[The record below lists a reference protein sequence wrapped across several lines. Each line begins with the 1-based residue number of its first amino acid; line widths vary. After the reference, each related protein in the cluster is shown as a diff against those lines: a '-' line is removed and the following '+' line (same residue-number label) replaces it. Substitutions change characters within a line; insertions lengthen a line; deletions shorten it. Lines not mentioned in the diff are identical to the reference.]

1 LEDNYFREEYVLR
14 FGKIKSSISS
24 RLLGESLIGIST
36 AIDEINSTLGTGKE
50 ITINVKPFEEGS
62 FEVPFELIELAVFG
76 VLNLPNVS
84 SIPEVVKIL
93 KEFIDIKIN
102 LKGFPPREVKE
113 SNQGLSLTSQSGDVY
128 NISRVTGDLVFNNIT
143 INESFNRGLSQLQN
157 DKELIEYSILDSKR
171 NPIVTI
177 KPKEL
182 AYFTP
187 QEDTCSVVDHL
198 EETKKQKEV
207 SATLRVHKVV
217 FDTTSKWGFIYNGN
231 KISAKITDSKFQEK
245 VQRGGRFGKGDILEV
260 LMEIHQEFDEAVGV
274 FINKSYIIAKVI
286 NHMPK
291 PEQIGL
297 F

>member
-1 LEDNYFREEYVLR
+1 LEDNYFREEYVLH
-14 FGKIKSSISS
+14 FGKKKSSISS

-36 AIDEINSTLGTGKE
+36 AINEINSTLGTGKE

-62 FEVPFELIELAVFG
+62 FEVPFELVELAVFG
-76 VLNLPNVS
+76 ALNLPNVS
-84 SIPEVVKIL
+84 SIPGVIKIL

-102 LKGFPPREVKE
+102 LKGFPPREVKKT
-113 SNQGLSLTSQSGDVY
+113 NQGLSLTSQSGDVY
-128 NISRVTGDLVFNNIT
+128 NISRVTGDLVFNNVT

-171 NPIVTI
+171 KPIVTI

-187 QEDTCSVVDHL
+187 QEDVCSVIEQL
-198 EETKKQKEV
+198 ESKKQKEV

-217 FDTTSKWGFIYNGN
+217 FDTTSKWGFIYKGN
-231 KISAKITDSKFQEK
+231 KISAKITDANFHEK

-274 FINKSYIIAKVI
+274 FINKSYIIAKVL